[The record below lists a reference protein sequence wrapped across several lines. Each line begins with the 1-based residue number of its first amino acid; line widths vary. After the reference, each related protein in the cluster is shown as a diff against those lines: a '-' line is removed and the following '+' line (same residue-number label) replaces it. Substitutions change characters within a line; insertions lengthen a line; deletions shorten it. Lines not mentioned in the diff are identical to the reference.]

1 MRKRYVAPVL
11 ACISLAFPAGAFAHA
26 KTPTVALDYRIRLA
40 SPPRGVHVDVLDGDR
55 SLRVGVD
62 HGTLLLRGDLGEQM
76 LRIGPGGAWANR
88 ASVTAQA
95 QRLATAGHGWVHVGG
110 NPFAWHDHR
119 LAPPPYDGGSTGAVA
134 RFAIPATLEG
144 RHVTVGGTF
153 VRYAR
158 PSPWPW
164 LAGMLVGAAI
174 LGAVVWLRPQ
184 IRSPYVTAL
193 GTVAGAAALL
203 ALVTFGVADGPSG
216 RVAWVQIALGCALAV
231 AVVAGLVRLHGE
243 RRVVLAGLVG
253 AAAAVSNIGTLGV
266 FRHGVVISALPTLA
280 SRTVCAI
287 ALAAGIAAAA
297 AVVVT
302 HEGTR

>member
-1 MRKRYVAPVL
+1 MRKRYVAPIL
-11 ACISLAFPAGAFAHA
+11 ACISLAFPAGALAHA
-26 KTPTVALDYRIRLA
+26 KSPTVALDYRVKLA
-40 SPPRGVHVDVLDGDR
+40 SPPAGVDVDVLDGDR
-55 SLRVGVD
+55 SLRIGVD
-62 HGTLLLRGDLGEQM
+62 RSTLVVFGDLSEPM
-76 LRIGPGGAWANR
+76 LRIGPAGAWANR

-95 QRLATAGHGWVHVGG
+95 ARLVTAGRGWVRVGG
-110 NPFAWHDHR
+110 NPFAWHEHR
-119 LAPPPYDGGSTGAVA
+119 LAPPPYDGGKTGAVA
-134 RFAIPATLEG
+134 RLAIPASLDG
-144 RHVTVGGTF
+144 RKVTIGGTF

-164 LAGMLVGAAI
+164 FAGMLVGAAI

-193 GTVAGAAALL
+193 GTVAGAAALV

-216 RVAWVQIALGCALAV
+216 RVAWVQIALGCALGIAV
-231 AVVAGLVRLHGE
+231 LAGLVRLHGE

-266 FRHGVVISALPTLA
+266 FRHGVVISALPSSL
-280 SRTVCAI
+280 SRTVCAV

-297 AVVVT
+297 AVAAT

>member
-1 MRKRYVAPVL
+1 VRKRYVAPIL
-11 ACISLAFPAGAFAHA
+11 ACISLAFPAGALAHA
-26 KTPTVALDYRIRLA
+26 KSPTVALDYRIRLA
-40 SPPRGVHVDVLDGDR
+40 SPPAGVDVDVLDGDR
-55 SLRVGVD
+55 SLRIGVD
-62 HGTLLLRGDLGEQM
+62 RNTLVVLGDLSEPM
-76 LRIGPGGAWANR
+76 LRIGPDGAWANR

-95 QRLATAGHGWVHVGG
+95 ARLATAGRGWVRVGG
-110 NPFAWHDHR
+110 NPFAWHEHR
-119 LAPPPYDGGSTGAVA
+119 LAPPPYDGGKTGAVA
-134 RFAIPATLEG
+134 RFAIPASLDG
-144 RHVTVGGTF
+144 RKVTIGGTF

-164 LAGMLVGAAI
+164 FAGMLVGAAI

-193 GTVAGAAALL
+193 GTVAGAAALV

-216 RVAWVQIALGCALAV
+216 RVAWLQIALGCALAI
-231 AVVAGLVRLHGE
+231 AVLAGLVRLHGE

-266 FRHGVVISALPTLA
+266 FRHGVVISALPSSL
-280 SRTVCAI
+280 SRTVCAV

-297 AVVVT
+297 AVAAT